1 MVVKNNSYYRFMK
14 QLSST
19 CNLLKGRSPTR
30 QPSEGTHP
38 EINFQ
43 SLNLP
48 QAVNIYPN
56 MIRQQRIANNNKKF
70 YITSLA
76 NYQSHQQKEASVT
89 NKAREYR

>member
-1 MVVKNNSYYRFMK
+1 MK

-19 CNLLKGRSPTR
+19 CDLLKGRSPTR

-38 EINFQ
+38 EITFQ

-48 QAVNIYPN
+48 QADNIYRN

-70 YITSLA
+70 HITSLA
-76 NYQSHQQKEASVT
+76 NYHSHQQKEASVS